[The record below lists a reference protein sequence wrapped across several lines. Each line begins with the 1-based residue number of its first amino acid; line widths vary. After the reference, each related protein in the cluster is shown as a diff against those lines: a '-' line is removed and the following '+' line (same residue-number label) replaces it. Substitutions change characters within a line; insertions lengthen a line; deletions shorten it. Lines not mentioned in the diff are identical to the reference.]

1 MGSLFFDND
10 AREKQT
16 KQAIAGHTLQSF
28 LEFYAGYLLDN
39 RIVDSKEACFS
50 NVGKLV
56 SDSMD
61 RGECSVALMEH
72 MEKYVQSYN
81 IKTERI
87 QKRDEFAQLFS
98 KICYEL
104 GCNPTQELAPDLVE
118 KLAKYKQICDDK
130 RRLES
135 EFAVDLKKPIND
147 ILSQYVGGHKSAISA
162 EFGFLS

>member
-16 KQAIAGHTLQSF
+16 KQAIAGSTLQSF

-39 RIVDSKEACFS
+39 RIVDNKEACFS

-72 MEKYVQSYN
+72 MKKYVQTYS
-81 IKTERI
+81 IKTERV
-87 QKRDEFAQLFS
+87 QKRDEFSQLFS

-104 GCNPTQELAPDLVE
+104 GTNPVQGLSAELVT
-118 KLAKYKQICDDK
+118 KLSKYKQLCDEK

-135 EFAVDLKKPIND
+135 EFSVELKKPVSD
-147 ILSQYVGGHKSAISA
+147 IIGSYVGGHKSAISA
-162 EFGFLS
+162 DFAFLS

>member
-16 KQAIAGHTLQSF
+16 KQAIAGSTLQSF

-39 RIVDSKEACFS
+39 RVVDSKDACFS

-61 RGECSVALMEH
+61 RGECSVSLMEH
-72 MEKYVQSYN
+72 MQQYVQSYK

-87 QKRDEFAQLFS
+87 QKRDEFTQLFS

-104 GCNPTQELAPDLVE
+104 GCKPSLELDPEMVT
-118 KLAKYKQICDDK
+118 KLARYKQLCDEK

-135 EFAVDLKKPIND
+135 EFAVDLKKPVND
-147 ILSQYVGGHKSAISA
+147 ILSNYVGGHKSAISA
-162 EFGFLS
+162 DFGFLS

>member
-1 MGSLFFDND
+1 MGSLFFDNE

-16 KQAIAGHTLQSF
+16 KQAIIGSTLQSF

-39 RIVDSKEACFS
+39 RIVDGKDSCFS

-61 RGECSVALMEH
+61 RGECSLSLMEH
-72 MEKYVQSYN
+72 MKQYIQNYS
-81 IKTERI
+81 IKTERV
-87 QKRDEFAQLFS
+87 QKRDEFHALFA

-104 GCNPTQELAPDLVE
+104 SCKPSQELSLDIVD
-118 KLAKYKQICDDK
+118 KLARYKQVCDEK

-147 ILSQYVGGHKSAISA
+147 ILTSYVGGHKSAISA
-162 EFGFLS
+162 DFAFLS

>member
-1 MGSLFFDND
+1 MGSIFFDNE

-16 KQAIAGHTLQSF
+16 KQAITVSTLQSF

-39 RIVDSKEACFS
+39 RVVDGKDACFA
-50 NVGKLV
+50 NVGRLV

-61 RGECSVALMEH
+61 RGECSLSMMEH
-72 MEKYVQSYN
+72 MQKYIQDYT

-87 QKRDEFAQLFS
+87 QKRDEFHALFA
-98 KICYEL
+98 KVCYEL
-104 GCNPTQELAPDLVE
+104 SCKPTSDLSLDIVD
-118 KLAKYKQICDDK
+118 KLARYKQVCDEK

-147 ILSQYVGGHKSAISA
+147 ILTSYVGGHKSAISA
-162 EFGFLS
+162 DFAFLS